1 MAAFFW
7 GDNGEALSQED
18 LKRRQEMADALVSG
32 QGDQPVRS
40 WTQAIGNTL
49 NHWLGAWQN
58 HDYEQ
63 QRADN
68 DQRSQAIANALMSGD
83 GAFGGAGADV
93 NRPMTSPYAGSAQ
106 AMAAGGYDGSAG
118 NPFGDADGG
127 MSPVAQALAQ
137 SGQASAAPGAKQ
149 GAIDLISQSLLDHM
163 RQAESGGDNN
173 AVNPRSS
180 ATGAFQFTDP
190 TWTGMM
196 RQHPEL
202 GLTAGGRADPQ
213 QSEAAAKQLATDNI
227 AYLLAHGVQN
237 PTEGDVYLA
246 HFAGP
251 AAAARAA
258 NADPSSSIASI
269 LSQQQIAA
277 NPNVQGMT
285 AGGLRDWAT
294 GKMGGPTQQITE
306 QPQPL
311 GQPQGAPMGF
321 GPPTAGMPS
330 MGALASVLSDP
341 RINDQTK
348 SLAGTLMGNQLQMRL
363 LAQQEQ
369 LRQSDP
375 LYQSEINERNMQAQA
390 LQQRMNAPQKQTGYT
405 LLPPNQA
412 QAMGLDPKKAYQ
424 VGPDGKIGEIGNSGV
439 NVTLN
444 NGPTTSEFQKKS
456 DDAAAD
462 RLGGYV
468 AEGNAAPA
476 MIGQL
481 QQLSDL
487 SRSIGTGKGAQFTAA
502 VGPYAQALGINVKG
516 LDETQAFT
524 AIVDRMAPQMR
535 PVGSGSSSDTDVR
548 MFMNSLPRL
557 SNTDRGNQII
567 TSTMQALQ
575 QNKVQAADIA
585 SQAQRGQIS
594 WQDAESQIRSLPN
607 PYEQFKKAHA
617 DLASSPSSGARTTST
632 GVIWSVR

>member
-1 MAAFFW
+1 MADFLW
-7 GDNGEALSQED
+7 GANGEEVTPADIAQ
-18 LKRRQEMADALVSG
+18 RRQIAQSLLDRSRQTPATNWAQGLANMFDSALG
-32 QGDQPVRS
+32 GFTEGRAMKAQ
-40 WTQAIGNTL
+40 QA
-49 NHWLGAWQN
+49 
-58 HDYEQ
+58 
-63 QRADN
+63 N
-68 DQRSQAIANALMSGD
+68 DQYNQSIANALMSGD
-83 GAFGGAGADV
+83 GAFGGAGTDV
-93 NRPMTSPYAGSAQ
+93 NRPVTNPYAGSPQ
-106 AMAAGGYDGSAG
+106 ALAAGGYDGSAG

-127 MSPVAQALAQ
+127 TSPVAQALMQ
-137 SGQASAAPGAKQ
+137 SGQDSTAPAAKQ
-149 GAIDLISQSLLDHM
+149 GALDLISQNLLDHM
-163 RQAESGGDNN
+163 RQAESGGDSN

-180 ATGAFQFTDP
+180 AAGAFQFTDP
-190 TWTGMM
+190 TWTGLMH
-196 RQHPEL
+196 QHPEL
-202 GLTAGGRADPQ
+202 GLTADGRTNPQ
-213 QSEAAAKQLATDNI
+213 QSETAAKQLASDNI

-285 AGGLRDWAT
+285 AGGLRDWAA
-294 GKMGGPTQQITE
+294 GKMGSPVQQAQA
-306 QPQPL
+306 QPVA
-311 GQPQGAPMGF
+311 QPQGAPMGF
-321 GPPTAGMPS
+321 GQPAASMPS
-330 MGALASVLSDP
+330 MGALAAVLSDP
-341 RINDQTK
+341 RVNDQTK
-348 SLAGTLMGNQLQMRL
+348 SLAGSLMGNQLQMGL

-369 LRQSDP
+369 LRQADP

-390 LQQRMNAPQKQTGYT
+390 LQQRMNAPQRPTGYT
-405 LLPPNQA
+405 LLPANQA
-412 QAMGLDPKKAYQ
+412 QALGLDPKKAYQ

-481 QQLSDL
+481 RQLSDL

-567 TSTMQALQ
+567 TGTMQALQ
-575 QNKVQAADIA
+575 KNKMQAADIA

-617 DLASSPSSGARTTST
+617 DLVSSPSSGPRTTSS
-632 GVIWSVR
+632 GVTWSVR